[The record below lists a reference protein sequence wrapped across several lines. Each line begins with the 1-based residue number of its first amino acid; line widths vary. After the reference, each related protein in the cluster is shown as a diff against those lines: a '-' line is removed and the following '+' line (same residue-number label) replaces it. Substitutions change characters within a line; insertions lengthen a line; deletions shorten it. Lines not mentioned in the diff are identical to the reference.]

1 MLELTVRL
9 VASLAVVVGLLLV
22 LARVAGRRFAGRAG
36 APIQVLH
43 RQPLSRSSSVAMIS
57 VGSRVLLVGS
67 TDHQVSLLA
76 EVDPEELDLPEQ
88 VEPTGRDSLEEEAF
102 DPYDVRPRAFAASGA
117 RHRARPT
124 AVPAGA
130 LAGSVLSAGTWKAA
144 FSAATGKRS

>member
-57 VGSRVLLVGS
+57 VGSRVLLVGT
-67 TDHQVSLLA
+67 TDHQVSLLT
-76 EVDPEELDLPEQ
+76 EVDPDDLELPET
-88 VEPTGRDSLEEEAF
+88 VEPTDELPLGA
-102 DPYDVRPRAFAASGA
+102 YVDVPTRSFAAPVA
-117 RHRARPT
+117 RHRALPT

-130 LAGSVLSAGTWKAA
+130 LAGSLLSAGTWKAA

>member
-9 VASLAVVVGLLLV
+9 AASLAVVVGLLLV

-76 EVDPEELDLPEQ
+76 EVDPEELDLPEE
-88 VEPTGRDSLEEEAF
+88 VEPTGPDALDE
-102 DPYDVRPRAFAASGA
+102 VRPS
-117 RHRARPT
+117 
-124 AVPAGA
+124 AVPTGA
-130 LAGSVLSAGTWKAA
+130 LAGSLLSAGTWKAA
-144 FSAATGKRS
+144 FAAATCKRP

>member
-9 VASLAVVVGLLLV
+9 AASLAVVVGLLLV

-76 EVDPEELDLPEQ
+76 EVDPEELDLPEP
-88 VEPTGRDSLEEEAF
+88 VEATGEVSFEA
-102 DPYDVRPRAFAASGA
+102 YDDVPIRSFAGTVA
-117 RHRARPT
+117 RHRALPT
-124 AVPAGA
+124 AAPTGA
-130 LAGSVLSAGTWKAA
+130 LAGSLLSAGTWKAA
-144 FSAATGKRS
+144 FSAASGKRA

>member
-57 VGSRVLLVGS
+57 VGSRVLLVGT
-67 TDHQVSLLA
+67 TDHQVSLLT
-76 EVDPEELDLPEQ
+76 EVDPDDLDLPEP
-88 VEPTGRDSLEEEAF
+88 VVPDEVSLAGYDDVPTRS
-102 DPYDVRPRAFAASGA
+102 FAGTVA
-117 RHRARPT
+117 RHRALPT
-124 AVPAGA
+124 AAPTGA
-130 LAGSVLSAGTWKAA
+130 LAGSLLSAGTWKAA
-144 FSAATGKRS
+144 FSAASGKRA

>member
-1 MLELTVRL
+1 VLELTVRL
-9 VASLAVVVGLLLV
+9 AASLAVVVGLLLV

-76 EVDPEELDLPEQ
+76 EVDPEELDLPEE
-88 VEPTGRDSLEEEAF
+88 VELTDPDAF
-102 DPYDVRPRAFAASGA
+102 DGV
-117 RHRARPT
+117 RPT
-124 AVPAGA
+124 AVPTGA
-130 LAGSVLSAGTWKAA
+130 LAGSLLAAGTWKAA
-144 FSAATGKRS
+144 FAAATGKRP